1 MLTNPP
7 LMRSRARQLRTHMTD
22 AETRLWHAL
31 RGKQMEGQKFRRQQ
45 TLGAYIVDFVSLDAK
60 LIVELDGGQHAE
72 ATDYDAKR
80 DAWLTSEGFHVL
92 RFWNNDVMENLEGVL
107 MNIAAALSPP
117 PQPLSPARG
126 TPAGP
131 RFFEATLPQPL
142 KGEGE
147 KQITT
152 SKGKGDKLTAA
163 LEGERRTT

>member
-1 MLTNPP
+1 
-7 LMRSRARQLRTHMTD
+7 MTD

-117 PQPLSPARG
+117 PQPSPL
-126 TPAGP
+126 
-131 RFFEATLPQPL
+131 E
-142 KGEGE
+142 GEGE

-152 SKGKGDKLTAA
+152 SKGEGGKLTATPEV
-163 LEGERRTT
+163 EGRKR

>member
-1 MLTNPP
+1 
-7 LMRSRARQLRTHMTD
+7 MTD

-80 DAWLTSEGFHVL
+80 DAWLTSEGFRVL

-107 MNIAAALSPP
+107 MTIAAALSPP
-117 PQPLSPARG
+117 PQPSP
-126 TPAGP
+126 
-131 RFFEATLPQPL
+131 L
-142 KGEGE
+142 EGE
-147 KQITT
+147 
-152 SKGKGDKLTAA
+152 GDKLIATPEV
-163 LEGERRTT
+163 EGSTT

>member
-1 MLTNPP
+1 MHQRAQALRRSLTE
-7 LMRSRARQLRTHMTD
+7 
-22 AETRLWHAL
+22 AESRLWRAI
-31 RGKQMEGQKFRRQQ
+31 RAEQIEGHKFRRQH
-45 TLGAYIVDFVSLDAK
+45 TLGSYIVDFISLDAR
-60 LIVELDGGQHAE
+60 LIVELDGGQHAD
-72 ATDYDAKR
+72 AVDYDDRR
-80 DAWLTSEGFHVL
+80 DAWLTSEGYRVL
-92 RFWNNDVMENLEGVL
+92 RFWNNDVMENLQGVL

-126 TPAGP
+126 TPACP
-131 RFFEATLPQPL
+131 RFSEATLPQPL